1 MADLPWAL
9 EALEALEL
17 ASVPTLSAPQVA
29 SRAMTE
35 HGNTQP
41 SREDAVSLYNLVGN
55 ICNYQTHT
63 PVLIQP
69 SAAKAA

>member
-1 MADLPWAL
+1 
-9 EALEALEL
+9 
-17 ASVPTLSAPQVA
+17 
-29 SRAMTE
+29 MTE

-69 SAAKAA
+69 SAARAA